1 MDNPSSG
8 LNSTAPALPVLPSLG
23 STFGAVLLGVFFSLI
38 LYGGI
43 LHQAYR
49 YYRTYTTE
57 RLGLKTLVS
66 ATVLLETGHTAIS
79 MYICYRALVT
89 DYGNPASLSNV
100 TRSVDILPALSGLI
114 VALTQS
120 FFLRRAYLFGKQYRP
135 WALLV
140 LFPLVAGFGEFSSAS
155 TVDGFIGASEPGGT
169 LGLPHPWII
178 TCASALGVSTDWS
191 LTIILIL
198 ALRRSRSGIKRTD
211 SMLDTLILY
220 TVTTGL
226 LTSACMLLVFVF
238 SVATP
243 HNLIYIAFS
252 FLLTK
257 LYTNSFLAALNTRQ
271 TLRSDSTVHN
281 FGTDVFGSGPAMK
294 LRSGPSKASRHESN
308 AVALELTERPAS
320 RQFGK
325 ISVHT
330 TTTYESGVM

>member
-140 LFPLVAGFGEFSSAS
+140 LFPLVAGFGFSLAS
-155 TVDGFIGASEPGGT
+155 TVDGFAWFSSYDNREA
-169 LGLPHPWII
+169 HW
-178 TCASALGVSTDWS
+178 DF
-191 LTIILIL
+191 LTQ
-198 ALRRSRSGIKRTD
+198 TD

-271 TLRSDSTVHN
+271 SLRSDSTVHN
-281 FGTDVFGSGPAMK
+281 FGTDVFGSGPAME

>member
-89 DYGNPASLSNV
+89 DYGNPESLSNV

-140 LFPLVAGFGEFSSAS
+140 LFPLVAGFGFSLAS
-155 TVDGFIGASEPGGT
+155 TVDGGLRTGRHIGTSSPT
-169 LGLPHPWII
+169 
-178 TCASALGVSTDWS
+178 LGVSTDWS

-243 HNLIYIAFS
+243 HNLIYIACS

-271 TLRSDSTVHN
+271 SLRSDSTVHN
-281 FGTDVFGSGPAMK
+281 FGTDVFGSGPAME

>member
-1 MDNPSSG
+1 MDNPSPG
-8 LNSTAPALPVLPSLG
+8 LNSTAPAPPALPSLG

-49 YYRTYTTE
+49 YYRTYTSE

-89 DYGNPASLSNV
+89 DYANPASLSNV

-140 LFPLVAGFGEFSSAS
+140 LFPLVLGFGFSI
-155 TVDGFIGASEPGGT
+155 VDGFAWFSTCDVNDFLTHAGRVDGLDVDHHPDTCSASEQKWHQKNRLHAGHADPVHSHDGPTYKRVHAAGFR
-169 LGLPHPWII
+169 
-178 TCASALGVSTDWS
+178 
-191 LTIILIL
+191 IL
-198 ALRRSRSGIKRTD
+198 
-211 SMLDTLILY
+211 
-220 TVTTGL
+220 
-226 LTSACMLLVFVF
+226 
-238 SVATP
+238 ATP

-271 TLRSDSTVHN
+271 SLRSDSTVQN
-281 FGTDVFGSGPAMK
+281 FGTDVFGSGLAME
-294 LRSGPSKASRHESN
+294 LRSGPSKASRQESN